1 MENISIS
8 WYHIP
13 ELVVPIRI
21 SLIEECCQQGIY
33 WTNGSVW
40 LSWSLHFE
48 SFTVATMTLF
58 LPLWNICVTNDHEY
72 VPHAWP
78 ITGLVTRLTRR
89 VPLVE
94 QTLLTLPI
102 HIHSPPGFSE
112 VRVTR
117 SLVLCV
123 SFVDRYLS
131 YCPFSFGHCVV
142 CPSSSYGFW
151 LPHVYLQTRLISTMK
166 CTRPVT
172 FLDWHRYLKNWHV

>member
-13 ELVVPIRI
+13 ELVVPIGI

-40 LSWSLHFE
+40 LCWSHHFE

-72 VPHAWP
+72 APHSWL
-78 ITGLVTRLTRR
+78 ITGLVTRLMRR

-102 HIHSPPGFSE
+102 HINSPPVFSE

-131 YCPFSFGHCVV
+131 CCPFSFGHCVV
-142 CPSSSYGFW
+142 CPSSSYGF
-151 LPHVYLQTRLISTMK
+151 
-166 CTRPVT
+166 
-172 FLDWHRYLKNWHV
+172 

>member
-8 WYHIP
+8 WYDIP

-40 LSWSLHFE
+40 LSWSHYFE

-58 LPLWNICVTNDHEY
+58 LPLWNNCVTNDHGY
-72 VPHAWP
+72 VPHSWL
-78 ITGLVTRLTRR
+78 ITGLVTRLARR

-94 QTLLTLPI
+94 QKLLTLPM
-102 HIHSPPGFSE
+102 HMSSPPVFSE

-117 SLVLCV
+117 LLVLCV

-131 YCPFSFGHCVV
+131 CCPFSFGHCVV

-151 LPHVYLQTRLISTMK
+151 LPH
-166 CTRPVT
+166 
-172 FLDWHRYLKNWHV
+172 

>member
-13 ELVVPIRI
+13 ELVVPIGI

-40 LSWSLHFE
+40 LCWSHHFE

-58 LPLWNICVTNDHEY
+58 LPLWNICVTNDHGY
-72 VPHAWP
+72 VPHSWL

-102 HIHSPPGFSE
+102 HINSPPVFSE

-131 YCPFSFGHCVV
+131 CCPFSFGHCVV
-142 CPSSSYGFW
+142 CPSSSYGF
-151 LPHVYLQTRLISTMK
+151 
-166 CTRPVT
+166 
-172 FLDWHRYLKNWHV
+172 